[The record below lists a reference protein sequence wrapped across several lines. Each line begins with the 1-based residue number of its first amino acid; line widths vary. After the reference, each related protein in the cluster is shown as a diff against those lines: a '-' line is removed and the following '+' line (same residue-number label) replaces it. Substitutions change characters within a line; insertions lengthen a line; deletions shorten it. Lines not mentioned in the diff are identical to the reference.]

1 MNNIILYQTN
11 EHIFPDFYWF
21 TCFRDIFNDKMGGII
36 GALNTVA
43 LIFLTAI
50 IGIYYARIQGIKT
63 LKSGVTNLYQN
74 KAPIYEIMSGASI
87 AIAALLLIF
96 PGFLTDIVGFLLL
109 IPFSR
114 KIFFQLAFKN
124 KDKTNTEEK
133 KEKVI
138 DGEIINK
145 DKDEL

>member
-1 MNNIILYQTN
+1 MNTILISIIAIPIIEILLFIKIGENIGAINTILLIIL
-11 EHIFPDFYWF
+11 
-21 TCFRDIFNDKMGGII
+21 
-36 GALNTVA
+36 
-43 LIFLTAI
+43 TAVV
-50 IGIYYARIQGIKT
+50 GIYFARIQGIRT
-63 LKSGVTNLYQN
+63 IKSGFINIYQN
-74 KAPIYEIMSGASI
+74 RLPVYEILSGASI

>member
-1 MNNIILYQTN
+1 MNTYFL
-11 EHIFPDFYWF
+11 IFIGLPALE
-21 TCFRDIFNDKMGGII
+21 IFLMIKMGGLI

-74 KAPIYEIMSGASI
+74 KEPIYEIMSGASI

>member
-1 MNNIILYQTN
+1 MNTFFL
-11 EHIFPDFYWF
+11 IFIGLPALE
-21 TCFRDIFNDKMGGII
+21 IFLMIKMGGLI

-109 IPFSR
+109 IPFSI

>member
-1 MNNIILYQTN
+1 MNTFFL
-11 EHIFPDFYWF
+11 IFIGLPALE
-21 TCFRDIFNDKMGGII
+21 IFLMIKMGGLI

-74 KAPIYEIMSGASI
+74 KEPIYEIMSGASI

>member
-1 MNNIILYQTN
+1 
-11 EHIFPDFYWF
+11 
-21 TCFRDIFNDKMGGII
+21 
-36 GALNTVA
+36 
-43 LIFLTAI
+43 
-50 IGIYYARIQGIKT
+50 
-63 LKSGVTNLYQN
+63 
-74 KAPIYEIMSGASI
+74 MSGASI

-133 KEKVI
+133 KEKII